1 MGWWVGLILK
11 LLSMQRMYDIFIIP
25 TIFYKE
31 VVMKFL
37 PVLISAIFL
46 SGCATII
53 SGDTKTVT
61 FNSSPEGAD
70 VYIDGAII
78 GKTPVSIVLEKNK
91 KDVVMLKK
99 EGYQAVTRDLTKS
112 YDPITMLSIFWD
124 LSTTD
129 FLSGAAMEYAP
140 KSYYIELREK

>member
-1 MGWWVGLILK
+1 
-11 LLSMQRMYDIFIIP
+11 MYDIFIIP

-53 SGDTKTVT
+53 SGDTETVT

-99 EGYQAVTRDLTKS
+99 EGYQAVTIDLTNS

>member
-1 MGWWVGLILK
+1 
-11 LLSMQRMYDIFIIP
+11 MYDIFIIP

-53 SGDTKTVT
+53 SGDTETVT

-91 KDVVMLKK
+91 KDVVMFKK

-112 YDPITMLSIFWD
+112 YDPITMLSFFWD

>member
-1 MGWWVGLILK
+1 MK
-11 LLSMQRMYDIFIIP
+11 L
-25 TIFYKE
+25 
-31 VVMKFL
+31 L
-37 PVLISAIFL
+37 PVLILAMFL

-53 SGDTKTVT
+53 SGDTETVT

-70 VYIDGAII
+70 VYIDGSIV
-78 GKTPVSIVLEKNK
+78 GKTPLSIVLEKNK

-99 EGYQAVTRDLTKS
+99 EGYQSVTRDLTKS
-112 YDPITMLSIFWD
+112 YDSITMLSIFWD

-129 FLSGAAMEYAP
+129 FLTGAAMEYAP

>member
-53 SGDTKTVT
+53 SGDTETVT

>member
-53 SGDTKTVT
+53 SGDTETVT

-91 KDVVMLKK
+91 KDVVMFKK

>member
-1 MGWWVGLILK
+1 
-11 LLSMQRMYDIFIIP
+11 
-25 TIFYKE
+25 
-31 VVMKFL
+31 MKFL

-53 SGDTKTVT
+53 SGDTETVT

-78 GKTPVSIVLEKNK
+78 GKTPVSIVLGKNK
-91 KDVVMLKK
+91 KDVVMFKK

>member
-53 SGDTKTVT
+53 SGDTETVT

-91 KDVVMLKK
+91 KDVVMFKK

-112 YDPITMLSIFWD
+112 YDPITMLSFFWD